1 MSRRQSIDR
10 RRFLINSS
18 WVGAMGGLL
27 STRAFAQGRGA
38 AQGQGVSLAQGAP
51 APDVAVRV
59 SSVADTPVR
68 HFVMTQSY
76 LRSASHVSPAPMHLW
91 EHITENMLPYQV
103 LRGAQW
109 SGDYQSAANASEPE
123 FGAESLFVQW
133 DDCQGPMHLTVEMEI
148 DTKDYL
154 LGRNQIL
161 AQYKMPDKLVY
172 PAELQR
178 FLAGSRHI
186 KIDGIVRDKA
196 LEIIGDQTNPLVQA
210 RLIHDWVAAN
220 MERDN
225 SVSGCG
231 VGDVGDI
238 LQSGKLYGKCTDI
251 NSEFVALA
259 RAVGIQAREM
269 FRIRLRRPQQLKQ
282 YSKTALGMADHQGQ
296 AQNTDWQ
303 HCRAQFWLH
312 DIGWVPCDPADVTK
326 MRLAE
331 NKKHD
336 DPAVQAVNEDL
347 FGNWEMNWVGFNCG
361 RDFVL
366 APTPEQKPLNNYG
379 YPYAEAGGDPLNYY
393 DFANF
398 SYDYTVVE
406 TT

>member
-1 MSRRQSIDR
+1 MSRRQSMDR
-10 RRFLINSS
+10 RSFLINSGL
-18 WVGAMGGLL
+18 VGAMGGLL
-27 STRAFAQGRGA
+27 SAPAFAQGTA
-38 AQGQGVSLAQGAP
+38 A
-51 APDVAVRV
+51 APDIAVGV
-59 SSVADTPVR
+59 SSVVDIPTR
-68 HFVMTQSY
+68 HFVMTQTY
-76 LRSASHVSPAPMHLW
+76 DLRAPEGSTGPMRLW
-91 EHITENMLPYQV
+91 VPLPENMLPYQV
-103 LRGAQW
+103 LRGVQW
-109 SGDYQSAANASEPE
+109 SGDYQSAAIATEPE
-123 FGAESLFVQW
+123 FGAQSLFLQW
-133 DDCQGPMHLTVEMEI
+133 DDCQGPMHLTVEMAI

-154 LGRNQIL
+154 LGRNQL
-161 AQYKMPDKLVY
+161 LVQYQVPEKLEY

-178 FLAGSRHI
+178 FLEGSRHI
-186 KIDGIVRDKA
+186 KIDGIVRDTA

-210 RLIHDWVAAN
+210 RLLHDWVAAH

-225 SVSGCG
+225 SVIGCG

-238 LQSGKLYGKCTDI
+238 LESGKLYGKCTDI
-251 NSEFVALA
+251 NSVFVALA
-259 RAVGIQAREM
+259 RAVGIPAREM
-269 FRIRLRRPQQLKQ
+269 FGIRLGRPQHLEQF
-282 YSKTALGMADHQGQ
+282 SKTAFGTANDKGQ

-347 FGNWEMNWVGFNCG
+347 FGNWEMNWVGFNCA

-393 DFANF
+393 DFTNF

>member
-76 LRSASHVSPAPMHLW
+76 DLSAPQGSTGPMHLW
-91 EHITENMLPYQV
+91 VPLPENMLPYQV
-103 LRGAQW
+103 LRGVQW
-109 SGDYQSAANASEPE
+109 SGDYQSAAIATEPE
-123 FGAESLFVQW
+123 FGAQSLFVQW

-210 RLIHDWVAAN
+210 RLIHDWVVAN

-225 SVSGCG
+225 SVIGCRVGG
-231 VGDVGDI
+231 VGDL
-238 LQSGKLYGKCTDI
+238 LQSGKLYGRWTVI
-251 NSEFVALA
+251 ISVFVALT
-259 RAVGIQAREM
+259 RAVGIPAREM
-269 FRIRLRRPQQLKQ
+269 FGISLGRPQQLGQ
-282 YSKTALGMADHQGQ
+282 YSKTAFGMADDQGQ

-312 DIGWVPCDPADVTK
+312 DIGWVPCDPAGVTK
-326 MRLAE
+326 MRLAV
-331 NKKHD
+331 NKKHYNQ
-336 DPAVQAVNEDL
+336 AVQAHNETS
-347 FGNWEMNWVGFNCG
+347 CC
-361 RDFVL
+361 
-366 APTPEQKPLNNYG
+366 
-379 YPYAEAGGDPLNYY
+379 
-393 DFANF
+393 
-398 SYDYTVVE
+398 
-406 TT
+406 